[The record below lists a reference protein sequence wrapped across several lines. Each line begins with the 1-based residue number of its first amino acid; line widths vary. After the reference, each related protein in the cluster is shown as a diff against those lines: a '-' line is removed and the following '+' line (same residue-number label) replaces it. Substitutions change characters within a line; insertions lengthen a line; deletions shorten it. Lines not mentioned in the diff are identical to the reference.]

1 MTSTT
6 IHVAL
11 QVDRMGGS
19 GAACMA
25 RNGPKGGGNQ
35 RPIPCEDDSG
45 SRGGTTDE
53 GANLSEG

>member
-6 IHVAL
+6 IHVAF
-11 QVDRMGGS
+11 QVDRMGAS
-19 GAACMA
+19 GAARMA

-45 SRGGTTDE
+45 SRGRMTDE
-53 GANLSEG
+53 GANPSEG